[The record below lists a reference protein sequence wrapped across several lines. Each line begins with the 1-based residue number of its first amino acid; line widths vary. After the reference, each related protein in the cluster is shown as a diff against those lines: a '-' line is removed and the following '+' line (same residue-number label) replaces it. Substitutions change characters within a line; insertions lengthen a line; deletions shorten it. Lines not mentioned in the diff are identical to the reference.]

1 MQFIGHSVSTA
12 VNTGKIYFTKNPMA
26 INYLQWI
33 AFSKYSYKQLNWALL
48 EKSMLI
54 DACVRDVVREELMDV
69 YEEVTLLLRSIRKIA
84 YLYSVHDACMSIMD
98 EVMSFAYKL
107 FF

>member
-1 MQFIGHSVSTA
+1 
-12 VNTGKIYFTKNPMA
+12 
-26 INYLQWI
+26 
-33 AFSKYSYKQLNWALL
+33 
-48 EKSMLI
+48 MLR
-54 DACVRDVVREELMDV
+54 DAYVRDVVREELMDV
-69 YEEVTLLLRSIRKIA
+69 YEEVTLLLRSVRKIA